1 MLGDI
6 DWEHIDGKRPVV
18 PDIRLLVFLSP
29 QVISN
34 VIATGD
40 CVSKYLY
47 FND

>member
-18 PDIRLLVFLSP
+18 RDKSVLVFLSP

-40 CVSKYLY
+40 CVSKCLY
-47 FND
+47 FNE